1 MDGTPLARPTPVPHH
16 QMALFGQDM
25 TRNGS
30 SGSRQRSWRVYSVRD
45 GSKIDRAVGSDE
57 TPVCPTCGDVLEAQ
71 RGSRL
76 SPCLVLDATA
86 YDLACHS
93 CMKLWCVVRHTER
106 SLQLVRMRRLAS
118 AVRSV
123 DQVPNRKRMVSAVR
137 AASSQREHAST

>member
-1 MDGTPLARPTPVPHH
+1 MRGGTPLAPPIPVPHL
-16 QMALFGQDM
+16 QMALFGQNM

-30 SGSRQRSWRVYSVRD
+30 SGSRQKSWRVYSIRD
-45 GSKIDRAVGSDE
+45 GSKIDRAVQSDE
-57 TPVCPTCGDVLEAQ
+57 TPLCPICGDLLEAQ

-106 SLQLVRMRRLAS
+106 SMQLVRMRRLAA
-118 AVRSV
+118 AVRASG
-123 DQVPNRKRMVSAVR
+123 QRVPRKRMLSEPPTANSA
-137 AASSQREHAST
+137 A